1 MSVFATYGVLAGSGK
16 LDADVAAFLTATGI
30 TDATIRNALNT
41 FVKGLKLNG
50 LWTKAKAIY
59 PFVGGTAFTHK
70 WNLKDPRDLD
80 AAFRLV
86 FNGTV
91 THSSAGATGN
101 GTNGYYNTFVNP
113 STNLAQ
119 NSASAFLYQGTN
131 AAGVNGTLDFGCYN
145 AGGTSRIYYIK
156 RSAVNNTQGACNN
169 AGNNLAF
176 TGTTDAR
183 GFGGITRTSSASF
196 LFVNESTTA
205 NAVVTSAAPPNFN
218 IYGMCY
224 NNAGTATGFTN
235 RTHAFMW
242 LGDGLTAI
250 EAGTLRSLVNTLQS
264 NLGR

>member
-41 FVKGLKLNG
+41 FVKGLKSNG

-59 PFVGGTAFTHK
+59 PFVGGSAGTHK
-70 WNLKDPRDLD
+70 YNLKDPRDLD

-119 NSASAFLYQGTN
+119 NSISAFIYQGTN
-131 AAGVNGTLDFGCYN
+131 TVGVNGTLDFGCYN
-145 AGGTSRIYYIK
+145 AGGTSRVTFVK
-156 RSAVNNTQGACNN
+156 RSAVNDTQGSCNTAN
-169 AGNNLAF
+169 RQAF
-176 TGTTDAR
+176 SGTTDAR

-205 NAVVTSAAPPNFN
+205 TSAATSAAPPNFN

-235 RTHAFMW
+235 RAHAFMW
-242 LGDGLTAI
+242 IGDGLTAT
-250 EAGTLRSLVNTLQS
+250 EAGTLRTLVNALQS
-264 NLGR
+264 DLGR

>member
-119 NSASAFLYQGTN
+119 NSASAFLYNGTN
-131 AAGVNGTLDFGCYN
+131 TAGVNGAFDFGCYN
-145 AGGTSRIYYIK
+145 AGGTSRVTFVK
-156 RSAVNNTQGACNN
+156 RSAINNTQGSCNTAN
-169 AGNNLAF
+169 QHAF
-176 TGTTDAR
+176 SGTTDAR

-242 LGDGLTAI
+242 LGDGLTAT
-250 EAGTLRSLVNTLQS
+250 EAGTLRTLVNTLQS